1 MLNKFEELQKV
12 SKTNIEA
19 TTNAFQTLSKTTQ
32 TITTEI
38 TEYSKRSLENGSK
51 AMQSLFAVKSPEKAI
66 EVQTEYA
73 KAAYEDF
80 TAQVTKIGELYSELA
95 KEIFKPYED
104 FATKSLFAK

>member
-1 MLNKFEELQKV
+1 MPNKYEELQKV

-19 TTNAFQTLSKTTQ
+19 TANAFQTLSKTTQ

-51 AMQSLFAVKSPEKAI
+51 AMQSLFAVKSPEKAF

-80 TAQVTKIGELYSELA
+80 TAQVAKLGELYAELA
-95 KEIFKPYED
+95 KEIFKPYET
-104 FATKSLFAK
+104 FAGKSLFAK